1 MERHI
6 RIPKPAYTSEFVL
19 IVVDA
24 LGPRGSDDVP
34 KRYVNV
40 ARGEADGRRACDHQ
54 RFCDVMSSNEPK
66 FLAELAHNCIARV
79 FPWLHV
85 ASGREPELRAF
96 VIHEKNFAAVN
107 DSEV

>member
-24 LGPRGSDDVP
+24 LGPRGCDDVP
-34 KRYVNV
+34 KRYVNMTS
-40 ARGEADGRRACDHQ
+40 GETNRRRARHHQ
-54 RFCDVMSSNEPK
+54 RLRNVVCRNKPK
-66 FLAELAHNCIARV
+66 FLAELAHYCIARA

-96 VIHEKNFAAVN
+96 VIYEKNSAAVKHI
-107 DSEV
+107 EV